1 MKIISSGSWLEDGM
15 MIVSGWD
22 EGQNNIGEVKRGEK
36 RWVVGVDVIIFNYHK
51 NGKKYGD
58 GRTFIIDGSLCGW

>member
-1 MKIISSGSWLEDGM
+1 
-15 MIVSGWD
+15 
-22 EGQNNIGEVKRGEK
+22 
-36 RWVVGVDVIIFNYHK
+36 VVGVDVIIFNYHK